1 MKIKTKMFLGIGGV
15 IIFLIISN
23 LVTQQRI
30 DKTNYTIKHLVLV
43 TGVKIQLLNNLNIL
57 SAERATLTRDLVIF
71 DPNSKQAE
79 ISRQR
84 LKSGA
89 EDISNLFKDLDS
101 LPLNKKE
108 IQFIEDIKSN
118 MVDANL
124 AFGGFIMAIDE
135 GFIEDATEILVEDFQ
150 PKYEEFSKLVH
161 KFKEYE
167 ESQSEEE
174 ISQLFAAQK
183 QGEIFIWSF
192 LLGSI
197 IIFSIIGWLAARS
210 FLKPINAMRETML
223 KIVKTGELSH
233 QINVH
238 AKDELGDVSRA
249 INSLNSRSSVAIK
262 SVIDVVQEMSKGHFD
277 ERITHESK
285 GDFLVLKNSVNES
298 ISQIR
303 SVMALLDKTAENL
316 RKGKLEAPSTEG
328 IELKGQF
335 YTVMNALEDSTLRMH
350 NTVHSIDTTLQELA
364 KGDFSSRVE
373 GPAHGEFV
381 SLKDS
386 INNTL
391 ESLEEFVEEVS
402 LVQTRI
408 SNGDMTQ
415 LVTGTYHGKMAVLKD
430 TLNSSSQHISVM
442 IAKVE
447 SATKI
452 VTRESETIA
461 YSSREV
467 ANRIQSQSLS
477 LEQTT
482 TQMERMTTTVR
493 NNAENA
499 LHTQKMTEQAQV
511 KLDNGVEIMKKA
523 MVSMEDMSQ
532 ASQKI
537 NDIISIIDGIAFQTN
552 LLALNAAVEAAR
564 AGEHGRGF
572 AVVAG
577 EVRNL
582 AGKSAAAASE
592 IKQLIE
598 NSVRISNTSGQYVK
612 QTSDALLDIN
622 NSMDGMST
630 LINNI
635 ANASKEQS
643 DGIDA
648 VSQSISEMDRVSQ
661 QSASLVK
668 ETASGSNDLKI
679 QSEELLQ
686 LVANFKIDTSLTQR
700 IANLA

>member
-499 LHTQKMTEQAQV
+499 LHTQKMTGQAQV